1 MLAGEEGVAVG
12 TDFHVDITDRR
23 PGLDH
28 TATSACDRCRLICW
42 MNSFFH
48 KNLSRIYTIR
58 GQALQ
63 IPAVS
68 QTRPNVGT
76 WRLTWILR
84 YRAAA
89 NSTGRIIDD
98 KATSAIAGR
107 HDIPCFLLLD
117 DPTNE
122 LFLSAELGTDC
133 ILAPIG
139 RSSIAGCWERKKKLI
154 IFSIYNLP
162 WRLAL
167 SCFRNDFLVFR

>member
-1 MLAGEEGVAVG
+1 MTKL
-12 TDFHVDITDRR
+12 
-23 PGLDH
+23 L
-28 TATSACDRCRLICW
+28 RL
-42 MNSFFH
+42 S
-48 KNLSRIYTIR
+48 
-58 GQALQ
+58 
-63 IPAVS
+63 
-68 QTRPNVGT
+68 
-76 WRLTWILR
+76 
-84 YRAAA
+84 
-89 NSTGRIIDD
+89 
-98 KATSAIAGR
+98 GR